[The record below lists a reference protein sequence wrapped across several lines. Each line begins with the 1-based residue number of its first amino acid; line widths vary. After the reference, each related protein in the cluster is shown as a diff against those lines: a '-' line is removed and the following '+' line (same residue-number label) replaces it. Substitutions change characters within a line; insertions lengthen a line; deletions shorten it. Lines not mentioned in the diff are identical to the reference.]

1 MREPNLWIG
10 NIGHLLVIISF
21 ASAILATIGYFV
33 SQQKN
38 KLGNEKEQQNW
49 LQFARKAFFVHTSAV
64 IGVVLVLFTI
74 VYNQMY
80 EYFYAYDHSSNDL
93 PVQYMVACFWE
104 GQEGSFLIW
113 IFWNVLLG
121 AVLIWKAK
129 SWESSVMSIFSLLQV
144 ILTSMILGVVFFD
157 TFKIGSSPFVLTREV
172 LDLPVY
178 NPAFRETYN
187 PNFIPKDGS
196 GLSPLLQN
204 YWMVIHPPTIFLG
217 FALSF
222 VPFAFAMAG
231 LQIGKV
237 KEWLKPAMPW
247 TLASAI
253 VLGLGIMMGAYWA
266 YETLNFGGYWNWDPV
281 ENAVYV
287 PWLTLVAAL
296 HTMLTARN
304 SSSSLKASII
314 MLSVTFFL
322 VLYSTFLTRSGVL
335 GDASVHSFTDLGL
348 SGQLLLLMGVFA
360 AVSVWIMAKYWKR
373 IKPDTKEVSTY
384 SPEFWTFVSA
394 TILFLAAFQVILFT
408 SKPVF
413 GQSPPAN
420 PMEFYGTI
428 QGFFAVAIA
437 IFSGIGQYYWW
448 RKIKP
453 QKSAFETLGLPI
465 ILSMLLSAVLIYF
478 LDSNEDL
485 QKEFLAAKNDLAKIT
500 LVWLKYL
507 LIILIIASTMFS
519 IVANGSVMIQILRK
533 NPKLSGGAVAHIG
546 VAVMI
551 LGILYSAGYSKIIS
565 DNNSGLVYNKDA
577 PEEFNKKNILLWL
590 DQPTQMKDYII
601 TYKGMYV
608 EAKGYPGYINQKY
621 VRSLPEN
628 PYQLV
633 AIKDI
638 DYNGKSYFKKG
649 DTLETRPENLYYR
662 VEYRQAN
669 GKIFNLFPRVQMN
682 GIRRG
687 EVVASP
693 DIRQE
698 LTKDLYTHVTTIYPD
713 PEKGREYTE
722 TQEIKVRPKDTFLLN
737 DFVAVLDGISP
748 VREIDAQ
755 KLSENEIA
763 VKASV
768 RVFGKNAQIYTAE
781 PILLVNQK
789 ESKMANIPETLP
801 EIGARVTFKN
811 INTETGELVLS
822 ADVGEKDYIIMKAME
837 KPMINLLWGGSLIVI
852 AGFLIALKRRISEN
866 KSQKAKELKTDEQ
879 LTQV

>member
-1 MREPNLWIG
+1 MREPNIWIG
-10 NIGHLLVIISF
+10 SVGHLLVLISF
-21 ASAILATIGYFV
+21 ASAITSGLGYFF
-33 SQQKN
+33 SQK
-38 KLGNEKEQQNW
+38 KEHLSDESNSW
-49 LQFARKAFFVHTSAV
+49 LRFGRISFFVHSGAV
-64 IGVVLVLFTI
+64 FGVVLVLFSI

-93 PVQYMVACFWE
+93 QVQYMIACFWE

-113 IFWNVLLG
+113 IFWNVLAGIL
-121 AVLIWKAK
+121 LIWKSK
-129 SWESSVMSIFSLLQV
+129 TWECSVMSIFALLQV
-144 ILTSMILGVVFFD
+144 ILTSMLLGVVFFD
-157 TFKIGSSPFVLTREV
+157 SFKIGSSPFVLTREV
-172 LDLPVY
+172 LDLPIY

-187 PNFIPKDGS
+187 PNFIPTDGS

-231 LQIGKV
+231 LATGRT
-237 KEWLKPAMPW
+237 KEWLRPAMPW
-247 TLASAI
+247 TIVSAAI
-253 VLGLGIMMGAYWA
+253 LGLGIMMGAYWA

-360 AVSVWIMAKYWKR
+360 VVSVWIMARYWKF
-373 IKPDTKEVSTY
+373 IKADTKEITTY

-420 PMEFYGTI
+420 PMELYGTI
-428 QGFFAVAIA
+428 QGFFAILIA

-453 QKSAFETLGLPI
+453 QKNFYQTLALPI
-465 ILSMLLSAVLIYF
+465 LLSMVLSAVLIFF
-478 LDSNEDL
+478 LENNEDL
-485 QKEFLAAKNDLAKIT
+485 QKEFLAAKGFLGKT
-500 LVWLKYL
+500 VLVWAKYL

-519 IVANGSVMIQILRK
+519 IVANGSLVLQIFRK
-533 NPKLSGGAVAHIG
+533 NPSLSGGAVAHIG

-551 LGILYSAGYSKIIS
+551 LGIMYSAGYSKIIS

-577 PEEFNKKNILLWL
+577 PEEFNKKNILLWM
-590 DQPTQMKDYII
+590 DEPNRMKNYII

-608 EAKGYPGYINQKY
+608 EADGYPGFINQKY
-621 VRSLPEN
+621 VRSLPNN
-628 PYQLV
+628 PYKLI
-633 AIKDI
+633 AIQDI
-638 DYNGKSYFKKG
+638 RYNDKLYFKKG
-649 DTLETRPENLYYR
+649 DTLSTRPENLFYR
-662 VEYRQAN
+662 VEYRKEN

-722 TQEIKVRPKDTFLLN
+722 TQEIRVHPKDTFLLN
-737 DFVAVLDGISP
+737 DYVAVLDAINP

-755 KLSENEIA
+755 KLTPNEIA
-763 VKASV
+763 VKASI
-768 RVFGKNAQIYTAE
+768 RVMGKNAQIYTAE
-781 PILLVNQK
+781 PILVVNQK
-789 ESKMANIPETLP
+789 ENKMANIPEILP
-801 EIGARVTFKN
+801 ELGVRLTFKN
-811 INTETGELVLS
+811 IDTEKGEMIFS
-822 ADVGEKDYIIMKAME
+822 ADVGEKDYVIMKAME
-837 KPMINLLWGGSLIVI
+837 KPFINLFWLGSLIVI
-852 AGFLIALKRRISEN
+852 LGFLIALKRRLSEN
-866 KSQKAKELKTDEQ
+866 KNASTAKNYQNQEELTN
-879 LTQV
+879 V

>member
-1 MREPNLWIG
+1 MREPNIWIG
-10 NIGHLLVIISF
+10 SVGHLLVLISF
-21 ASAILATIGYFV
+21 VSAITSGLGYFF
-33 SQQKN
+33 SQR
-38 KLGNEKEQQNW
+38 KEDLSEESQSW
-49 LQFARKAFFVHTSAV
+49 LKFGRTSFFVHSGAV
-64 IGVVLVLFTI
+64 LGVVLVLFSI

-93 PVQYMVACFWE
+93 LVQYMIACFWE

-113 IFWNVLLG
+113 IFWNVLAG
-121 AVLIWKAK
+121 GILIWKSK
-129 SWESSVMSIFSLLQV
+129 TWEKPVMSIFALLQV
-144 ILTSMILGVVFFD
+144 ILTSMLLGVVFFD
-157 TFKIGSSPFVLTREV
+157 SFKIGSSPFVLTREV
-172 LDLPVY
+172 LDLPIY

-231 LQIGKV
+231 LATKKT
-237 KEWLKPAMPW
+237 KEWLRPAMPW
-247 TLASAI
+247 TIVSSAI
-253 VLGLGIMMGAYWA
+253 LGLGIVMGAYWA

-348 SGQLLLLMGVFA
+348 SGQLLLLMGVFVVVA
-360 AVSVWIMAKYWKR
+360 IWIMFRYWKF
-373 IKPDTKEVSTY
+373 IKPDNKEITTY

-413 GQSPPAN
+413 GQSPPSN
-420 PMEFYGTI
+420 PMELYGSI
-428 QGFFAVAIA
+428 QGFFAILVA
-437 IFSGIGQYYWW
+437 IFSGIGLFYWW
-448 RKIKP
+448 RKINP
-453 QKSAFETLGLPI
+453 QKSLYQTLALPI
-465 ILSMLLSAVLIYF
+465 LVSMVLSGVLIFF
-478 LDSNEDL
+478 LENNEDL
-485 QKEFLAAKNDLAKIT
+485 QKEFLAAKGQFGKTALA
-500 LVWLKYL
+500 WFKYL

-519 IVANGSVMIQILRK
+519 LVANGSLMFQVLRK
-533 NPKLSGGAVAHIG
+533 NPRLSGGAVSHIG
-546 VAVMI
+546 IALMI
-551 LGILYSAGYSKIIS
+551 LGIMYSAGYSKIIS

-577 PEEFNKKNILLWL
+577 PEEFNKKNVLLWM
-590 DQPTQMKDYII
+590 DEPNRMKDYII

-608 EAKGYPGYINQKY
+608 EAQGYPGYINQKY
-621 VRSLPEN
+621 VRSLAN
-628 PYQLV
+628 DPYKLV

-638 DYNGKSYFKKG
+638 SYNDKSYFKKG
-649 DTLETRPENLYYR
+649 DTLTTRPENLFYR
-662 VEYRQAN
+662 VEYRTKS
-669 GKIFNLFPRVQMN
+669 GKLFNLFPRVQMN
-682 GIRRG
+682 GIRKG

-698 LTKDLYTHVTTIYPD
+698 LGKDLYTHVTTIYPD
-713 PEKGREYTE
+713 PEKGREYSE
-722 TQEIKVRPKDTFLLN
+722 TQEIKVHPKDTFLLN
-737 DFVAVLDGISP
+737 DFVAVLED
-748 VREIDAQ
+748 VKRVTEIDAQ
-755 KLSENEIA
+755 KLTENEIA
-763 VKASV
+763 VKATV
-768 RVFGKNAQIYTAE
+768 KIIGKNAQYTAE

-789 ESKMANIPETLP
+789 ENKMANIPEILP
-801 EIGARVTFKN
+801 ELGVRLTFKN
-811 INTETGELVLS
+811 IDTEKGEMIFS

-837 KPMINLLWGGSLIVI
+837 KPMINLLWIGSLVI
-852 AGFLIALKRRISEN
+852 MVGFMIALWRRMKEN
-866 KSQKAKELKTDEQ
+866 TPTGKTENITQKEEELTN
-879 LTQV
+879 V